1 MANEIT
7 IPRLGW
13 NTDKGV
19 FVAWLKNDG
28 DFVQAGEP
36 IFSLENDKAVQEIE
50 SLVAGTLRI
59 SPDSPKP
66 GDTLPIG
73 TVIGHV
79 VPPGD
84 AGDDTGEVAAE
95 NAAIGP
101 TIEPK
106 TPSPGRAEDTG
117 SQTAV
122 QRVPR
127 ISSRARRKAQELGI
141 DWTGVKGSGAT
152 GQILERDVL
161 AAAPLQEP
169 GAVPPPNSVAE
180 GEFQVIPVDATRRT
194 IAERMMR
201 NARGTAPVTLMTS
214 IDATNLFNLRQQ
226 FEAVGQGQGGTA
238 GSEAIG
244 YTDIVVKLVALALE
258 RHPMLNARWH
268 GDQILLFRRIH
279 IGIAVDTSVGVLA
292 PVIRDVPDLS
302 LRQLAARARDLIDR
316 ARRRALKVEELQG
329 ATFTVS
335 NLGHFGVDAFTPI
348 INLPQCAVLGLGRI
362 LRQPV
367 VVDQQFVA
375 RDRMTLSLTID
386 HRVVDGAPGAQFL
399 QTLGGLLENPSPW
412 LVP

>member
-73 TVIGHV
+73 TVIGHI
-79 VPPGD
+79 VPPGET
-84 AGDDTGEVAAE
+84 ADDTGEPPAE

-106 TPSPGRAEDTG
+106 TPSSSHAEDTG

-122 QRVPR
+122 ERAPQ

-141 DWTGVKGSGAT
+141 DWTGVRGSGAS
-152 GQILERDVL
+152 GKILERDVL
-161 AAAPLQEP
+161 AAAPLHEP
-169 GAVPPPNSVAE
+169 GAITTPNSVAE

-201 NARGTAPVTLMTS
+201 NAHGTAPVTLMTS

-238 GSEAIG
+238 GAEAIG

-279 IGIAVDTSVGVLA
+279 IGIAIDTNVGVLA

-302 LRQLAARARDLIDR
+302 LRQLAARAHDLIDR

-362 LRQPV
+362 LRQAV
-367 VVDQQFVA
+367 VVDQQFAA
-375 RDRMTLSLTID
+375 RDRMTLSLTFD
-386 HRVVDGAPGAQFL
+386 HRVVDGAPAAQFL
-399 QTLGGLLENPSPW
+399 QTLGSLLENPSPW